1 MKVVLSIIPS
11 TYLYLLFCLV
21 LFKLPA
27 ALNLNAADAAK
38 LIGKTTAN
46 ALPLIEE
53 VSAGITYTWNDSET
67 GGFFVFLLLKND
79 SSLLWYFQV
88 ARLQNSTAFKA
99 ASSLDFQGDL
109 IGSINMFLCGK
120 QPDSNSTNMTLGLL
134 SPRQMANKTS
144 ISITGNSSGKC
155 CSKLLYKAKLSHRT
169 FVLII
174 YLHFSSTAR

>member
-1 MKVVLSIIPS
+1 MLNIIPS

-27 ALNLNAADAAK
+27 ALNLNAADAAT

-53 VSAGITYTWNDSET
+53 VSACITYTWNDWL
-67 GGFFVFLLLKND
+67 FFVFLLLKND
-79 SSLLWYFQV
+79 SSLLWYLQV

-99 ASSLDFQGDL
+99 ASSLNFQGDL

-174 YLHFSSTAR
+174 YLHFSSTAQ

>member
-53 VSAGITYTWNDSET
+53 VSAGITYTWNDNET
-67 GGFFVFLLLKND
+67 GFFLCFFCLKMIRPYFDISRWPGCRTPRPLRLLVHWISKATWLAVSICFCVE
-79 SSLLWYFQV
+79 SSLTPIPPIWPSVYSHLDRWLTRRQFPLRATVQV
-88 ARLQNSTAFKA
+88 SAA
-99 ASSLDFQGDL
+99 ASSF
-109 IGSINMFLCGK
+109 IK
-120 QPDSNSTNMTLGLL
+120 QSCHTGLL
-134 SPRQMANKTS
+134 S
-144 ISITGNSSGKC
+144 
-155 CSKLLYKAKLSHRT
+155 
-169 FVLII
+169 
-174 YLHFSSTAR
+174 